1 MSDWQR
7 KVDFSAYTEK
17 YNEGELS
24 IQEFAKIV
32 AEKLKT
38 LRKFEDEYINNQL
51 EEIIWSFEDLADDE
65 ECMGEASTFNY
76 LLEDLYNWGDTPSD
90 DKFGG
95 KKVCWIQ
102 MRSANPALRALRS
115 NKSPCD
121 VGADLR

>member
-51 EEIIWSFEDLADDE
+51 KEIIWSFENLADNEEYMDE
-65 ECMGEASTFNY
+65 ESTFNY

-102 MRSANPALRALRS
+102 MRSANPALSARRA

>member
-51 EEIIWSFEDLADDE
+51 EEIIWSFEDLANDE
-65 ECMGEASTFNY
+65 ECMNEENTFNY
-76 LLEDLYNWGDTPSD
+76 LLGDLYNWGGYPI
-90 DKFGG
+90 G
-95 KKVCWIQ
+95 
-102 MRSANPALRALRS
+102 
-115 NKSPCD
+115 
-121 VGADLR
+121 

>member
-38 LRKFEDEYINNQL
+38 LRKFEDEYIDNQL
-51 EEIIWSFEDLADDE
+51 EEIIWSFEDL
-65 ECMGEASTFNY
+65 
-76 LLEDLYNWGDTPSD
+76 YNWGDTPLD
-90 DKFGG
+90 NKFGG

-102 MRSANPALRALRS
+102 MR
-115 NKSPCD
+115 
-121 VGADLR
+121 

>member
-1 MSDWQR
+1 MSDWRR

-17 YNEGELS
+17 YNGGELS

-65 ECMGEASTFNY
+65 ECMNEENTFNY
-76 LLEDLYNWGDTPSD
+76 LLVDLYKWGDTPLD
-90 DKFGG
+90 DKFDG

-102 MRSANPALRALRS
+102 MR
-115 NKSPCD
+115 
-121 VGADLR
+121 

>member
-1 MSDWQR
+1 MANWQR

-17 YNEGELS
+17 YDEGELS

-51 EEIIWSFEDLADDE
+51 KEIIWSFEDLADYE
-65 ECMGEASTFNY
+65 ECMDEESTFNY
-76 LLEDLYNWGDTPSD
+76 LLEDLYNWGDIPLD

-102 MRSANPALRALRS
+102 MR
-115 NKSPCD
+115 
-121 VGADLR
+121 

>member
-1 MSDWQR
+1 MANWQR

-17 YNEGELS
+17 HDEGELS

-65 ECMGEASTFNY
+65 ECMDEESTFNY
-76 LLEDLYNWGDTPSD
+76 LLEDLYNWGDIPLD

-102 MRSANPALRALRS
+102 MR
-115 NKSPCD
+115 
-121 VGADLR
+121 

>member
-1 MSDWQR
+1 MANWQR

-17 YNEGELS
+17 YDEGELS

-32 AEKLKT
+32 VEKLKT

-65 ECMGEASTFNY
+65 EYMDEESTFNY
-76 LLEDLYNWGDTPSD
+76 LLEDLYKWGDIPLD

-102 MRSANPALRALRS
+102 M
-115 NKSPCD
+115 
-121 VGADLR
+121 

>member
-1 MSDWQR
+1 MANWQR

-38 LRKFEDEYINNQL
+38 LRKFED
-51 EEIIWSFEDLADDE
+51 LADDE
-65 ECMGEASTFNY
+65 ECMGEESTFNY
-76 LLEDLYNWGDTPSD
+76 LLEDLYNWGDTPLD

-102 MRSANPALRALRS
+102 MRSANPALSALRA

-121 VGADLR
+121 VGAVLR

>member
-1 MSDWQR
+1 MANWQR

-17 YNEGELS
+17 YDEGELS

-65 ECMGEASTFNY
+65 ECMDEESTFHY
-76 LLEDLYNWGDTPSD
+76 LLEDLYNWGDIPLD

-102 MRSANPALRALRS
+102 MR
-115 NKSPCD
+115 
-121 VGADLR
+121 

>member
-51 EEIIWSFEDLADDE
+51 KEIIWSFENLADDE
-65 ECMGEASTFNY
+65 EYMDEESTFNY
-76 LLEDLYNWGDTPSD
+76 LLEDLYNWGDVPLD

-102 MRSANPALRALRS
+102 MR
-115 NKSPCD
+115 
-121 VGADLR
+121 

>member
-1 MSDWQR
+1 MANWQR
-7 KVDFSAYTEK
+7 KVDFSADTEK
-17 YNEGELS
+17 HDEGELS

-51 EEIIWSFEDLADDE
+51 KEIIWSFENLADDE
-65 ECMGEASTFNY
+65 EYMDEESTFNY
-76 LLEDLYNWGDTPSD
+76 LLEDLYKWGDTPLD

-102 MRSANPALRALRS
+102 MR
-115 NKSPCD
+115 
-121 VGADLR
+121 

>member
-17 YNEGELS
+17 YDEGELS
-24 IQEFAKIV
+24 IQWFAKIV
-32 AEKLKT
+32 AERLKG
-38 LRKFEDEYINNQL
+38 LPKFENEYINTQL

-65 ECMGEASTFNY
+65 ECMDEEITFNY
-76 LLEDLYNWGDTPSD
+76 LLEDLYNWGDTSLD

-102 MRSANPALRALRS
+102 MR
-115 NKSPCD
+115 
-121 VGADLR
+121 